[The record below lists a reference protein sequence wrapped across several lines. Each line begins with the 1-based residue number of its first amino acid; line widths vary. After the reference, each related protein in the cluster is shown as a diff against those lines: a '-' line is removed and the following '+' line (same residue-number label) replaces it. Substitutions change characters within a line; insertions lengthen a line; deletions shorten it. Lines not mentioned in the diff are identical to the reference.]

1 MDTWECKVLTTF
13 LKGDRLTKIPD
24 TRKKRAVILRWLAQQ
39 FEKDKTVSRTG
50 GERHHQAIPSRLR
63 HPTARANRSAPDAK
77 RKGYLL
83 VPLGGGVN
91 ITRVYHF
98 N

>member
-39 FEKDKTVSRTG
+39 FEKDKQYPEREVNAIIEQYHPDCATLRRELIGARLMRRERGIYWRSR
-50 GERHHQAIPSRLR
+50 EVA
-63 HPTARANRSAPDAK
+63 
-77 RKGYLL
+77 
-83 VPLGGGVN
+83 
-91 ITRVYHF
+91 
-98 N
+98 

>member
-39 FEKDKTVSRTG
+39 FEKDKQYL
-50 GERHHQAIPSRLR
+50 EREVNAIIK
-63 HPTARANRSAPDAK
+63 NIIQIAPPYGAS
-77 RKGYLL
+77 
-83 VPLGGGVN
+83 
-91 ITRVYHF
+91 
-98 N
+98 